1 MAAKTFVPSLLAV
14 ATLAAFA
21 STCTCRLALHRGDE
35 MPGLEGW
42 RREAL
47 LAHRDDRRRAHR
59 QARQPVPILASGTR
73 VRVGSGARMDH

>member
-1 MAAKTFVPSLLAV
+1 MAAKSFVPSLLAV

-42 RREAL
+42 TS
-47 LAHRDDRRRAHR
+47 RA
-59 QARQPVPILASGTR
+59 G
-73 VRVGSGARMDH
+73 